1 MEIINFTIYYYY
13 ALQNIYNND
22 NDIILWDHRNP
33 ILYLPNKKHPITSEY
48 FIWSHDQLISRAKV
62 AKNFYIDGTFHHPKN
77 FSRILIIIIKDVIIN
92 EYIPCFYILMSHR
105 NEILYTLV
113 FQSINNILTQNRHY
127 ELNLTT
133 ITTDAEK
140 ALINGINNIFT
151 NITLLSCWIHLK

>member
-1 MEIINFTIYYYY
+1 
-13 ALQNIYNND
+13 
-22 NDIILWDHRNP
+22 
-33 ILYLPNKKHPITSEY
+33 
-48 FIWSHDQLISRAKV
+48 
-62 AKNFYIDGTFHHPKN
+62 
-77 FSRILIIIIKDVIIN
+77 
-92 EYIPCFYILMSHR
+92 MSHR